1 MALTKAQW
9 LKKLKQSVPKW
20 VFEKGNDTEAVF
32 DGMAE
37 LLYQAQ
43 LNHEDHI
50 RQTFIDTA
58 DEEFL
63 DIHAEERSVERSAG
77 DSINTYRDKIKN
89 ILNKSN
95 CPDLKALVDAVLI
108 VGESTFIE
116 NHQSNINFLNRGSFL
131 NRNIINFKFLYNAF
145 TILVDYQVP
154 EAVTFANRGNFL
166 SRNDTLGA
174 NDSLISV
181 LQNAVDIV
189 NKNKAFGT
197 VYRLI
202 ERRK

>member
-1 MALTKAQW
+1 MALTKDEW
-9 LKKLKQSVPKW
+9 LKKLKQMVPTW
-20 VFEKGNDTEAVF
+20 VFEKESNNDAIF

-37 LLYQAQ
+37 MLYQAQ
-43 LNHEDHI
+43 LNQAEHI

-58 DEEFL
+58 DENFL
-63 DIHAEERSVERSAG
+63 DIHAGERSVEKSAG
-77 DSINTYRDKIKN
+77 DSIESYRGKIKR
-89 ILNKSN
+89 ILNQSN
-95 CPDLKALVDAVLI
+95 CPDLKTLIDAVLI
-108 VGESTFIE
+108 VGEATIIE
-116 NHQSNINFLNRGSFL
+116 NFETNINFLNRDSFL

-154 EAVTFANRGNFL
+154 NAVTFANRDNFL
-166 SRNDTLGA
+166 SRNETLGA
-174 NDSLISV
+174 NNSLIRV
-181 LQNAVDIV
+181 LQNAVDII